1 MRVLGSFVLGA
12 ELCQRLYRWPAS
24 SSKHLAAA
32 IDWADPLA
40 FLISRAK
47 IRRYTGPLH
56 GEEITLY
63 WHDIM
68 DIAWAG
74 RSELMRC

>member
-1 MRVLGSFVLGA
+1 MPALAPLASALKQTFGGSH
-12 ELCQRLYRWPAS
+12 RLSR
-24 SSKHLAAA
+24 
-32 IDWADPLA
+32 PLA

-47 IRRYTGPLH
+47 IGRNRGPLH

-63 WHDIM
+63 WHDIV

>member
-1 MRVLGSFVLGA
+1 M
-12 ELCQRLYRWPAS
+12 PA
-24 SSKHLAAA
+24 LV
-32 IDWADPLA
+32 PLA
-40 FLISRAK
+40 SELKQTFGGSHRLGRPLASLISWAK
-47 IRRYTGPLH
+47 IRRYTGPLN

>member
-1 MRVLGSFVLGA
+1 MPALVPLASALKQTFGGSH
-12 ELCQRLYRWPAS
+12 RLSR
-24 SSKHLAAA
+24 
-32 IDWADPLA
+32 PLA
-40 FLISRAK
+40 FLTSWAK
-47 IRRYTGPLH
+47 IMRYKGPLH

-63 WHDIM
+63 WHDIV